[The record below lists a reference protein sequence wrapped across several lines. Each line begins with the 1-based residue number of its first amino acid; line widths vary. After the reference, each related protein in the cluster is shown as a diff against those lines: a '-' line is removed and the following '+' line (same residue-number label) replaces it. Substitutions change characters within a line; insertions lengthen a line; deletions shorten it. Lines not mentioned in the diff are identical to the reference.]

1 MERLLRLSLAL
12 IGALFGFVLGLYL
25 AFLCGAHA
33 HAPVFTS
40 AAIVGALCSMGGLS
54 AGRRLTQ
61 TTGHRKHLLL
71 VTILCW
77 LIAVVGFVAFVNLV
91 AH

>member
-12 IGALFGFVLGLYL
+12 IGALFGFILGLLL
-25 AFLCGAHA
+25 AFLCDAHG

-40 AAIVGALCSMGGLS
+40 AAIAGALCSLGGMRV
-54 AGRRLTQ
+54 GRRLTQ
-61 TTGHRKHLLL
+61 TTGHRNHLLPL
-71 VTILCW
+71 TILCW
-77 LIAVVGFVAFVNLV
+77 LIAVVGFVAFVKWV